1 MKKIEIMLI
10 MLLMLC
16 GCNTKKEETVTEAVD
31 VKETI
36 SETKERN
43 TISHISEDKKETVYV
58 TADPYGSP
66 KKTEVEVILKA
77 TDTDTIED
85 ISDLKDIRNT
95 GEDEKFTIEGNV
107 ISFENKGNDIHY
119 KGTSDKQLPVIL
131 NISYYLNGNEISAD
145 ELKGK
150 SGDLEIRF
158 DYRNNS
164 RRFVNGLELIDPFAA
179 FSIVMLDNDIF
190 QDVEIENGKLIEY
203 GDVKAAVIMSLPGLE
218 SALNLKNYKLT
229 EDIELKDYGVIKA
242 KVNDFALDYTATI
255 LSNGIFKEIED
266 EDLKDIDEFVND
278 SKDFE
283 SDSKELTDN
292 TAKLYDASTELRS
305 ALKQYT
311 GGVSS
316 IDSYLGQSVDA
327 LNQYSEAVKGLK
339 QFPQITMVLDR
350 ISKEKEDALLKITE
364 LIDNNTELSDEDK
377 INEKEIFSEYLNKI
391 DTDIDNAKLEDK
403 EKALLNEDAD
413 AINLITVYMT
423 DIKFRNYLGMLE
435 NGATALNEGL
445 QKIKEGSATLSANN
459 KTVNDGLDTL
469 VDAAKEFD
477 DGMNDFVENDLN
489 DLLELS
495 GSPLKNVVDRIRGL
509 RKLDNEYSC
518 YTGLIEGKKGST
530 TFIIETAEI
539 K

>member
-1 MKKIEIMLI
+1 MKKIEIILI

-16 GCNTKKEETVTEAVD
+16 GCNTKKEETVTEVID

-36 SETKERN
+36 SEIKERN

-58 TADPYGSP
+58 TADPYGNVQ
-66 KKTEVEVILKA
+66 KTEVEVILKA

-145 ELKGK
+145 DLKGK

-179 FSIVMLDNDIF
+179 FTIVMLDNDIF

-242 KVNDFALDYTATI
+242 KVSDFALDYTATI

-266 EDLKDIDEFVND
+266 EDLKDIDEFIND

-292 TAKLYDASTELRS
+292 TSKLYDASTELRS

-339 QFPQITMVLDR
+339 QFPQVIEVINR
-350 ISKEKEDALLKITE
+350 IVKEKEDALTKITN
-364 LIDNNTELSDEDK
+364 LIDSTDLSKEDK
-377 INEKEIFSEYLNKI
+377 EKEKEIFSEYLNKI

-403 EKALLNEDAD
+403 EKALLDEDAN
-413 AINLITVYMT
+413 NLIMIYMT

-435 NGATALNEGL
+435 NGAAALNEGL